1 MGYCRDC
8 RFYGGSECSVDG
20 RSHSGTSS
28 CGTFVDFK
36 EVPEKK
42 YCRTCR
48 FYDGECSADGR
59 KPLGTS
65 TCGKW
70 SAFN

>member
-1 MGYCRDC
+1 
-8 RFYGGSECSVDG
+8 
-20 RSHSGTSS
+20 
-28 CGTFVDFK
+28 
-36 EVPEKK
+36 VPEKK